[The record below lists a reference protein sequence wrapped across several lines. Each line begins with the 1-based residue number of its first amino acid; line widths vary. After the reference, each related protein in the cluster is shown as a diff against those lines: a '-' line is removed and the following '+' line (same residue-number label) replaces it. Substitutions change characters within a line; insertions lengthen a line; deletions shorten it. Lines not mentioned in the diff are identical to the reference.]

1 MDRWFAGF
9 FMRYRLGLGVAS
21 IVLCLLLSTGITR
34 LYFDSNFRIFF
45 KPDNPQLMAHDA
57 MEQDYV
63 RSDNVVFT
71 IQSLSKDIF
80 TPQTLRTI
88 AWLTEESWQIPYS
101 QRVDSVTNYQ
111 HTRAGEDDL
120 LVEFLVEDAEALTP
134 EDAAQ
139 IRTLALAQ
147 KSLINRLLA
156 KDGQATNIN
165 IRLNL
170 PEDQREPIESVMAIA
185 QKMKARAEA
194 ENPDIKVHL
203 MGMAAV
209 NQAFNDMAMND
220 ATTLM
225 PVMFLIVLV
234 LLTLLMR
241 SLACTLATIVIIA
254 VSVATT
260 MGITGFMGLAI
271 NQVNALAPTV
281 VMTLVVADCVH
292 VLVVFLQGLR
302 SGLSKHA
309 ALEES
314 IEINFQAIFLTSLTT
329 AIGFLAMNFSD
340 SPPFRELGT
349 ITAIGVTCAF
359 VFSLT
364 LLPVIVLGLSRWLP
378 IKVPANGAQD
388 ITARLLAGF
397 SRFVVR
403 RHRPVLLTTLAVSI
417 LIISFVPRNELNDSI
432 VHYFS
437 KDTDIRQAADYLQEN
452 VAGMT
457 VISYSLDSGASGGI
471 NEPVF
476 LARAEAFEEWYKQQ
490 DDVVHVTSYLETIK
504 RLNRNMHGDDPAWQ
518 RLPDTREEAS
528 QYQLLYELSLPFGLD
543 LSNQLTFDKSALR
556 VDVIAKDL
564 KAQEIID
571 LDQLAQQ
578 WFVENAPELQAT
590 GTGLSLMFAHIGQR
604 NIHSMIN
611 GNVVAVILISLTLML
626 ALRSFRYGLLSMIPN
641 AFPAAMAMGFWGMA
655 VQEVNLAVAVVFCMT
670 LGIVVDDTV
679 HFLSKYIKGRKRGL
693 SPADAIHD
701 VFHKVGSALTI
712 TSITLTAGFLV
723 LTLSDF
729 NANMLTGLMVAITIV
744 VALFFDFLF
753 LPSLLLMLESGRSG
767 AQPEP
772 LTKKTAAPA
781 VTAREVDTAT

>member
-9 FMRYRLGLGVAS
+9 FMRYRFVLGVGS
-21 IVLCLLLSTGITR
+21 LGLCLLLSTGLTR

-45 KPDNPQLMAHDA
+45 KSDNPQLQAHDA

-71 IQSLSKDIF
+71 IQSLSKDVF
-80 TPQTLRTI
+80 TPQTLKTI
-88 AWLTEESWQIPYS
+88 GWLTEESWQIPYS

-111 HTRAGEDDL
+111 LTRAGEDDL
-120 LVEFLVEDAEALTP
+120 LVGFLVEDASALTY
-134 EDAAQ
+134 EDAAR
-139 IRTLALAQ
+139 IRKLTLAQ
-147 KSLINRLLA
+147 ESLVNRLLA

-170 PEDQREPIESVMAIA
+170 PEDQREAIDAVMVVAEA
-185 QKMKARAEA
+185 MKARAEV
-194 ENPDIKVHL
+194 ENPDIIVHL
-203 MGMAAV
+203 MGMAAI
-209 NQAFNDMAMND
+209 NQAFNEMAMND
-220 ATTLM
+220 ASTLM
-225 PVMFLIVLV
+225 PVMFIIVLV

-302 SGLSKHA
+302 SGMAKHA

-314 IEINFQAIFLTSLTT
+314 LEINFQAIFLTSLTT

-359 VFSLT
+359 VFTLT
-364 LLPVIVLGLSRWLP
+364 LLPMIVLGLSRWLP
-378 IKVPANGAQD
+378 IKVPENGAQD
-388 ITARLLAGF
+388 ITAKVLAGF

-403 RHRPVLLTTLAVSI
+403 RHRPVFFATLAVSL
-417 LIISFVPRNELNDSI
+417 LIISFIPHNELNDSI

-471 NEPVF
+471 NEPTF
-476 LARAEAFEEWYKQQ
+476 LAKAEAFETWYRQQ
-490 DDVVHVTSYLETIK
+490 DAVVHVTSYLETIK

-543 LSNQLTFDKSALR
+543 LSNQLTFDKSAMRL
-556 VDVIAKDL
+556 DVIAKDL

-578 WFVENAPELQAT
+578 WFVDNAPELQAT

-641 AFPAAMAMGFWGMA
+641 AFPAAMAMGLWGMA

-679 HFLSKYIKGRKRGL
+679 HFLSKYLKGRKRGL
-693 SPADAIHD
+693 SPAEAIHD
-701 VFHKVGSALTI
+701 VFHKVGSALAI
-712 TSITLTAGFLV
+712 TSMTLTAGFLV

-753 LPSLLLMLESGRSG
+753 LPSLLLMLASGKAG
-767 AQPEP
+767 QQPP
-772 LTKKTAAPA
+772 SLTRKAEAPA
-781 VTAREVDTAT
+781 VRTVEADTTT

>member
-9 FMRYRLGLGVAS
+9 FMRYRFVLGIGS
-21 IVLCLLLSTGITR
+21 IGLCLLLSTGLTR

-45 KPDNPQLMAHDA
+45 KPDNLQLQAHDA

-71 IQSLSKDIF
+71 IQSLSKDVF
-80 TPQTLRTI
+80 TPQTLKTI
-88 AWLTEESWQIPYS
+88 GWLTEESWQIPYS

-111 HTRAGEDDL
+111 LTRAGEDDL
-120 LVEFLVEDAEALTP
+120 LVDFLVEDASALSY
-134 EDAAQ
+134 EDAAR
-139 IRTLALAQ
+139 IRKLALAQ
-147 KSLINRLLA
+147 ESLVNRLLA

-170 PEDQREPIESVMAIA
+170 PEDQREAIDAVMVVAEA
-185 QKMKARAEA
+185 MKARAEA
-194 ENPDIKVHL
+194 ENPDIIVHL
-203 MGMAAV
+203 MGMAAI
-209 NQAFNDMAMND
+209 NQAFNEMAMND
-220 ATTLM
+220 ASTLM
-225 PVMFLIVLV
+225 PIMFIIVLV

-302 SGLSKHA
+302 SGMAKHA

-314 IEINFQAIFLTSLTT
+314 LEINFQAIFLTSLTT

-359 VFSLT
+359 VFTLT
-364 LLPVIVLGLSRWLP
+364 LLPMIVMGLSRGLP
-378 IKVPANGAQD
+378 IKVPENDAQD
-388 ITARLLAGF
+388 ITAKVLTGF

-403 RHRPVLLTTLAVSI
+403 HHRPVFFTTLAVSL
-417 LIISFVPRNELNDSI
+417 LIISFIPRNELNDSI

-471 NEPVF
+471 NEPAF
-476 LARAEAFEEWYKQQ
+476 LAKAEAFETWYRQQ
-490 DDVVHVTSYLETIK
+490 DAVVHVTSYLETIK

-543 LSNQLTFDKSALR
+543 LSNQLTFDKSAMR
-556 VDVIAKDL
+556 VDVIARDL

-578 WFVENAPELQAT
+578 WFVDNAPELQAT

-641 AFPAAMAMGFWGMA
+641 AFPAAMAMGLWGMA

-679 HFLSKYIKGRKRGL
+679 HFLSKYLKGRKRGL
-693 SPADAIHD
+693 SPAEAIHD
-701 VFHKVGSALTI
+701 VFHKVGSALAI

-753 LPSLLLMLESGRSG
+753 LPSLLLMLASGKAG
-767 AQPEP
+767 QQPPTLTRKAEEP
-772 LTKKTAAPA
+772 ALRTVETDT
-781 VTAREVDTAT
+781 VT